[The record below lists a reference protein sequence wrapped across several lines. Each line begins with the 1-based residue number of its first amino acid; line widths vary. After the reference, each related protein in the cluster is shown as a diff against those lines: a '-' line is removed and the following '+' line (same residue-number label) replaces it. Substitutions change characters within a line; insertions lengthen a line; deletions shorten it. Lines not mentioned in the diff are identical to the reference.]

1 MRKDMNTLQR
11 RNSAGRGSAMKKTYK
26 CSNIKFCMDDENQRR
41 TWEYLQSLSRKDG
54 SYGKVLSDAFVAVLD
69 RETQISADD
78 EMDSR
83 LELAE
88 QEFGKLAELLDRILE
103 QKFHKMTQE
112 MQEVFAEQISRGFNE
127 YVPEYHSG
135 MNVSADKADTDGM
148 EQMQEAELSEDM
160 MAFAFAVG
168 E

>member
-1 MRKDMNTLQR
+1 M
-11 RNSAGRGSAMKKTYK
+11 
-26 CSNIKFCMDDENQRR
+26 
-41 TWEYLQSLSRKDG
+41 
-54 SYGKVLSDAFVAVLD
+54 
-69 RETQISADD
+69 
-78 EMDSR
+78 
-83 LELAE
+83 
-88 QEFGKLAELLDRILE
+88 
-103 QKFHKMTQE
+103 
-112 MQEVFAEQISRGFNE
+112 FAEQISRGFNE